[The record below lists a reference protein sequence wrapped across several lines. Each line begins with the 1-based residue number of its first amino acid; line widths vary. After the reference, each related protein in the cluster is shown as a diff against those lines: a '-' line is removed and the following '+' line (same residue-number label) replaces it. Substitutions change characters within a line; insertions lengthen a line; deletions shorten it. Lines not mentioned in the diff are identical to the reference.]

1 MDETT
6 APLSAAQRSRIR
18 RLSQPHE
25 HDPSEAGGELNIVPF
40 LDIVMNV
47 LMFVL
52 ATIPAVF
59 TATIDI
65 EPPSMGGAG
74 KVRTSTEKNPLNLTM
89 IIANGGVSLKTGAFS
104 IGPGCEAG
112 GSGFTVA
119 ANGDGT
125 IDWDQVKACAKKLK
139 DASPDYKDENTI
151 TIVGESGTPYKTLI
165 KAIDAVR
172 ASGDDILFDTP
183 QFGVPR

>member
-18 RLSQPHE
+18 RLSQPRE
-25 HDPSEAGGELNIVPF
+25 HDPADAGGELNIVPF

-74 KVRTSTEKNPLNLTM
+74 KVRTDTKNALNLAM
-89 IIANGGVSLKTGAFS
+89 IIVRLSAFFVS
-104 IGPGCEAG
+104 
-112 GSGFTVA
+112 
-119 ANGDGT
+119 
-125 IDWDQVKACAKKLK
+125 
-139 DASPDYKDENTI
+139 
-151 TIVGESGTPYKTLI
+151 
-165 KAIDAVR
+165 VR
-172 ASGDDILFDTP
+172 T
-183 QFGVPR
+183 

>member
-1 MDETT
+1 MDETN

-18 RLSQPHE
+18 RLSQPRE
-25 HDPSEAGGELNIVPF
+25 HDPADAGGELNIVPF

-74 KVRTSTEKNPLNLTM
+74 KVRTDPKPTLNLTM
-89 IIANGGVSLKTGAFS
+89 IIANGGVSLKTGSFS

-112 GSGFTVA
+112 GTGFTVPA
-119 ANGDGT
+119 AGDGAV
-125 IDWDQVKACAKKLK
+125 DWDQVKACAKKLK
-139 DASPDYKDENTI
+139 DASPDYKEENTI

-165 KAIDAVR
+165 KAMDAVR
-172 ASGDDILFDTP
+172 ANGDEILFDTP

>member
-1 MDETT
+1 MDETN

-40 LDIVMNV
+40 LDIIMNV

-65 EPPSMGGAG
+65 EPPSMGTNGG
-74 KVRTSTEKNPLNLTM
+74 GRVKEKPTLNLTM
-89 IIANGGVSLKTGAFS
+89 IIANGGVSLKTGSFS
-104 IGPGCEAG
+104 IGPGCEVGA
-112 GSGFTVA
+112 GFTVA
-119 ANGDGT
+119 AASDGS
-125 IDWDQVKACAKKLK
+125 IDWDQIKACAKKLK

-151 TIVGESGTPYKTLI
+151 TIVGESGTPYKTII
-165 KAIDAVR
+165 KAIDTVR
-172 ASGDDILFDTP
+172 MSGDEVLFDTP